1 MGLDP
6 WIEEAPLEEGGH
18 WFERLLSEPG
28 NVSKVL
34 LRP

>member
-1 MGLDP
+1 MRLDP
-6 WIEEAPLEEGGH
+6 WIEEAPLEEGGT